1 MTYEHIKRFVLLM
14 EELRKMEPRSTMIG
28 SIYMPSGDVGYCHF
42 LDPHIRG
49 DDRLGNSYIGGV
61 YLRDTD
67 EEVARAKVRWTKG
80 ETKAE
85 HFARFCD
92 ALEADFVLRHEEA
105 AA

>member
-1 MTYEHIKRFVLLM
+1 M
-14 EELRKMEPRSTMIG
+14 EELRKMEPRSTLLG
-28 SIYMPSGDVGYCHF
+28 SVVMPSGDVGYCHF
-42 LDPHIRG
+42 LDPYIRG
-49 DDRLGNSYIGGV
+49 KARLDNAYIGGA
-61 YLRDTD
+61 YLHCVGED
-67 EEVARAKVRWTKG
+67 VARADVHWENG